1 MKLRR
6 PKIHSP
12 FTALYAEIQ
21 ATPERTRSIRSMFFA
36 NLFGN
41 LHAIICASGTTAMIQ
56 LANFLG
62 AGDFEYG
69 ALTAI
74 PLAAA
79 VFQIPFSQL
88 VSRTHKRKKYI
99 LTIGLFSRV
108 LWLVIGLIPFILPM
122 DPKWLRLW
130 TVLILL
136 GISSV
141 CGSMI
146 NVCWFPW
153 MADIVPMRIRGRWMS
168 RRDAIVQIFN
178 VLFGLFVSFLL
189 DRMPGEIKY
198 TVVFTLGA
206 IFGMMDML
214 MFTFVEEVY
223 STPPVKTKIA
233 KSIGTVLHDRRFM
246 RFVVF
251 WTAWCFTAN
260 MSGMYI
266 SRYALNE
273 LGMTNTQVTLC
284 GSITACAV
292 TMIAISQWGK
302 IMDRYG
308 CKPVML
314 ICGIVAS
321 LTQGFFLFASYG
333 QIWMMIAHN
342 FFGAMFWCGS
352 NLAATN
358 MQLSYSSDEQRPAYI
373 ALFSC
378 LTSLFGAFAG
388 IMVGGAALDWM
399 ESIGVPGL
407 GGFDRYK
414 ILIAT
419 AITLRFSVVLF
430 LVPKMDNDRDKTTKE
445 MLQDFSGF
453 VRRKLRRRKSAY

>member
-1 MKLRR
+1 MKFRRLRLS
-6 PKIHSP
+6 SP
-12 FTALYAEIQ
+12 FAPLYAEIQ
-21 ATPERTRSIRSMFFA
+21 ATPQRERSIRSMFLA

-41 LHAIICASGTTAMIQ
+41 MHGIICASGTTAMIQ

-69 ALTAI
+69 VMTAI

-99 LTIGLFSRV
+99 LTFGLISRM
-108 LWLVIGLIPFILPM
+108 LWLLFGLIPFVLPM

-130 TVLILL
+130 TVLLL
-136 GISSV
+136 LSFSSIG
-141 CGSMI
+141 GSMI

-153 MADIVPMRIRGRWMS
+153 MADIVPVSIRGRWMS

-189 DRMPGEIKY
+189 DTVPGAVKY
-198 TVVFTLGA
+198 TIVFTLGGV
-206 IFGMMDML
+206 FGMLDML
-214 MFTFVEEVY
+214 MFSFVEEVY
-223 STPPVKTKIA
+223 STPPVKTSIV
-233 KSIGTVLHDRRFM
+233 KSIGAVLHDRVFM
-246 RFVVF
+246 RFTIF

-273 LGMTNTQVTLC
+273 IGMTNTQVTIF
-284 GSITACAV
+284 GSITASFV
-292 TMIAISQWGK
+292 TMIAIAQWGK

-314 ICGIVAS
+314 VCGLVAS

-333 QIWMMIAHN
+333 QVWMMIAHN
-342 FFGAMFWCGS
+342 FLGAMFWCGS
-352 NLAATN
+352 NLAATS
-358 MQLSYSSDEQRPAYI
+358 MQLTYSPDDRRPSYI
-373 ALFSC
+373 AVFSC
-378 LTSLFGAFAG
+378 VTSLLGSFAG
-388 IMVGGAALDWM
+388 VMVGGALLDWL
-399 ESIGVPGL
+399 ESIGVPGM

-414 ILIAT
+414 ILIAV
-419 AITLRFSVVLF
+419 AITLRFLMVVL
-430 LVPKMDNDRDKTTKE
+430 LVPKMDNDRDKTTKD
-445 MLQDFSGF
+445 MLHDFSF
-453 VRRKLRRRKSAY
+453 FLRRKIGKKT

>member
-1 MKLRR
+1 MKFRRLRLS
-6 PKIHSP
+6 SP
-12 FTALYAEIQ
+12 FASLYAEIQ
-21 ATPERTRSIRSMFFA
+21 ATPQRARSIRSMFFA

-41 LHAIICASGTTAMIQ
+41 MHGIICASGTTAMIQ

-69 ALTAI
+69 VMTAI

-99 LTIGLFSRV
+99 LTFGLVSRM
-108 LWLVIGLIPFILPM
+108 LWLLFGLIPFVLPM

-130 TVLILL
+130 TVLLL
-136 GISSV
+136 LSFSSIG
-141 CGSMI
+141 GSMI

-153 MADIVPMRIRGRWMS
+153 MADIVPVNIRGRWMS

-189 DRMPGEIKY
+189 DTVPGAVKY
-198 TVVFTLGA
+198 TIVFTLGGV
-206 IFGMMDML
+206 FGMLDML
-214 MFTFVEEVY
+214 MFSFVEEVY
-223 STPPVKTKIA
+223 STPPVRTSIV
-233 KSIGTVLHDRRFM
+233 KSIGAVLRDRVFM
-246 RFVVF
+246 RFTIF

-273 LGMTNTQVTLC
+273 IGMTNTQVTIF
-284 GSITACAV
+284 GSITASFV
-292 TMIAISQWGK
+292 TMIAIAQWGK

-314 ICGIVAS
+314 VCGLVAS

-333 QIWMMIAHN
+333 QVWMMIAHN
-342 FFGAMFWCGS
+342 FLGAMFWCGS
-352 NLAATN
+352 NLAATS
-358 MQLSYSSDEQRPAYI
+358 MQLTYSPDDRRPSYI
-373 ALFSC
+373 AVFSC
-378 LTSLFGAFAG
+378 VTSLLGSFAG
-388 IMVGGAALDWM
+388 VMVGGALLDWL
-399 ESIGVPGL
+399 ESIGVPGM

-414 ILIAT
+414 ILIAV
-419 AITLRFSVVLF
+419 AITLRFLMVVL
-430 LVPKMDNDRDKTTKE
+430 LVPKMENDRDKTTKD
-445 MLQDFSGF
+445 MLHDFSF
-453 VRRKLRRRKSAY
+453 FLRRKIGKKT

>member
-1 MKLRR
+1 MKFRRLRLS
-6 PKIHSP
+6 SP
-12 FTALYAEIQ
+12 FASLYAEIQ
-21 ATPERTRSIRSMFFA
+21 ATPQRARSIRSMFFA

-41 LHAIICASGTTAMIQ
+41 MHGIICASGTTAMIQ

-69 ALTAI
+69 VMTAI

-99 LTIGLFSRV
+99 LTFGLISRM
-108 LWLVIGLIPFILPM
+108 LWLLFGLIPFVLPM

-130 TVLILL
+130 TVLLL
-136 GISSV
+136 LSFSSIG
-141 CGSMI
+141 GSMI

-153 MADIVPMRIRGRWMS
+153 MADIVPVSIRGRWMS

-189 DRMPGEIKY
+189 DTVPGAVKY
-198 TVVFTLGA
+198 TIVFTLGGV
-206 IFGMMDML
+206 FGMLDML
-214 MFTFVEEVY
+214 MFSFVEEVY
-223 STPPVKTKIA
+223 STPPVKTSIV
-233 KSIGTVLHDRRFM
+233 KSIGAVLRDRVFM
-246 RFVVF
+246 RFTIF

-273 LGMTNTQVTLC
+273 IGMTNTQVTIF
-284 GSITACAV
+284 GSITASFV
-292 TMIAISQWGK
+292 TMIAIAQWGK

-314 ICGIVAS
+314 VCGLVAS

-333 QIWMMIAHN
+333 QVWMMIAHN
-342 FFGAMFWCGS
+342 FLGAMFWCGS
-352 NLAATN
+352 NLAATS
-358 MQLSYSSDEQRPAYI
+358 MQLTYSPDDRRPSYI
-373 ALFSC
+373 AVFSC
-378 LTSLFGAFAG
+378 VTSLLGSFAG
-388 IMVGGAALDWM
+388 VMVGGALLDWL
-399 ESIGVPGL
+399 ESIGVPGM

-414 ILIAT
+414 ILIAV
-419 AITLRFSVVLF
+419 AITLRFLMVVL
-430 LVPKMDNDRDKTTKE
+430 LVPKMENDRDKTTKD
-445 MLQDFSGF
+445 MLHDFSF
-453 VRRKLRRRKSAY
+453 FLRRKIGKKT

>member
-1 MKLRR
+1 MKFRRLRLS
-6 PKIHSP
+6 SP
-12 FTALYAEIQ
+12 FASLYAEIQ
-21 ATPERTRSIRSMFFA
+21 ATPQRARSIRSMFFA

-41 LHAIICASGTTAMIQ
+41 MHGIICASGTTAMIQ

-69 ALTAI
+69 VMTAI

-99 LTIGLFSRV
+99 LTFGLISRM
-108 LWLVIGLIPFILPM
+108 LWLLFGLIPFVLPM

-130 TVLILL
+130 TVLLL
-136 GISSV
+136 LSFSSIG
-141 CGSMI
+141 GSMI

-153 MADIVPMRIRGRWMS
+153 MADIVPVNIRGRWMS

-189 DRMPGEIKY
+189 DTVPGAVKY
-198 TVVFTLGA
+198 TIVFTLGGV
-206 IFGMMDML
+206 FGMLDML
-214 MFTFVEEVY
+214 MFSFVEEVY
-223 STPPVKTKIA
+223 STPPVKTSIV
-233 KSIGTVLHDRRFM
+233 KSIGAVLRDRVFM
-246 RFVVF
+246 RFTIF

-273 LGMTNTQVTLC
+273 IGMTNTQVTIF
-284 GSITACAV
+284 GSITASFV
-292 TMIAISQWGK
+292 TMIAIAQWGK

-314 ICGIVAS
+314 VCGLVAS

-333 QIWMMIAHN
+333 QVWMMIAHN
-342 FFGAMFWCGS
+342 FLGAMFWCGS
-352 NLAATN
+352 NLAATS
-358 MQLSYSSDEQRPAYI
+358 MQLTYSPDDRRPSYI
-373 ALFSC
+373 AVFSC
-378 LTSLFGAFAG
+378 VTSLLGSFAG
-388 IMVGGAALDWM
+388 VMVGGALLDWL
-399 ESIGVPGL
+399 ESIGVPGM

-414 ILIAT
+414 ILIAV
-419 AITLRFSVVLF
+419 AITLRFLMVVL
-430 LVPKMDNDRDKTTKE
+430 LVPKMDNDRDKTTKD
-445 MLQDFSGF
+445 MLHDFSF
-453 VRRKLRRRKSAY
+453 FLRRKIGKKT